1 MNLKSELLETTRKFR
16 LALMDQQI
24 QDLEELL
31 AEDYRSFS
39 IRGLEEGRELVLSV
53 YKPGGA
59 KLDVYDLDEVR
70 VDVFGDT
77 GFHTGNGT
85 VRGTYGET
93 VFSHTLRFTD
103 VYIRRKGRWQLWLSH
118 ATEIRTD

>member
-1 MNLKSELLETTRKFR
+1 MNLKSELLETTRKLR
-16 LALMDQQI
+16 LALLDQKT

-39 IRGLEEGRELVLSV
+39 IRGTEEGRELVLSV

-59 KLDVYDLDEVR
+59 KLEVYDMDEVR

-77 GFHTGNGT
+77 GFHTGKGT
-85 VRGTYGET
+85 VRGRFGET
-93 VFSHTLRFTD
+93 VFGHTLRFTD
-103 VYIRRKGRWQLWLSH
+103 VYIRRNGHWQLWLSH
-118 ATEIRTD
+118 ATEIQPD